1 MMRVLLTKL
10 SLFALLCGLSFALY
24 AGALADG
31 RSDAF
36 YQRFTTPPQKSL
48 ILGSS
53 RGAQGIV
60 PAVFNESGLAFDGP
74 LYNLSF
80 TLSTSP
86 YGPVYRD
93 FVERKLSLEA
103 TGGLFLLEV
112 SPLALSE
119 SSDHPA
125 GDKPLVFAEQDAC
138 VGKVRFPCV
147 RPNLEYLTRCYD
159 GPFYKIAWNHFR
171 EKNLLLHDDG
181 WLEVTVPMDAASVA
195 RRTRAKIEAYR
206 PLFPQNRLSE
216 ARLEALE
223 ETIQLLLPRGRV
235 YLVRLPVSAELSGLE
250 ASSPPQFDGRM
261 AELATRYGIR
271 YLNLFPES
279 GRYATTDGNHLG
291 KESARQVSQE
301 ILRRIE
307 ADF

>member
-1 MMRVLLTKL
+1 MRVLLTKL
-10 SLFALLCGLSFALY
+10 SLLTVLCGLSFALY

-36 YQRFTTPPQKSL
+36 YQRFTTPAQKSL

-93 FVERKLSLEA
+93 LVERKLSREA

-119 SSDHPA
+119 PSNRSED
-125 GDKPLVFAEQDAC
+125 DVPLEFPEKDAC

-147 RPNLEYLTRCYD
+147 RPNLEYLARCYD
-159 GPFYKIAWNHFR
+159 GSFYKIAWNHFR

-181 WLEVTVPMDAASVA
+181 WLEVTVPMDSANVM
-195 RRTRAKIEAYR
+195 RRTQAKIEAYR
-206 PLFPQNRLSE
+206 PLFPQNRLSR
-216 ARLEALE
+216 ARFEVLE

-235 YLVRLPVSAELSGLE
+235 YLVRLPVSAELARLE
-250 ASSPPQFDGRM
+250 EAGVPQFDSRM
-261 AELATRYGIR
+261 AELAARHGIR
-271 YLNLFPES
+271 YLNLFPDS
-279 GRYATTDGNHLG
+279 GQYTTTDGNHLW
-291 KESARQVSQE
+291 KDSARQVSQE
-301 ILRRIE
+301 ILRQIE
-307 ADF
+307 VDF

>member
-1 MMRVLLTKL
+1 MMRVLLIKL
-10 SLFALLCGLSFALY
+10 ALLTLLCGLSCALY
-24 AGALADG
+24 GGFLANG
-31 RSDAF
+31 RTDAF
-36 YQRFTTPPQKSL
+36 YLRFTAPPQKSL
-48 ILGSS
+48 VLGSS

-80 TLSTSP
+80 TLSSSP
-86 YGPVYRD
+86 YGPVYRE
-93 FVERKLSLEA
+93 FVERKLSREA

-119 SSDHPA
+119 SSDLPVGSA
-125 GDKPLVFAEQDAC
+125 PTEFPEKDILI
-138 VGKVRFPCV
+138 GKVRFNSA
-147 RPNLEYLTRCYD
+147 RPNFEYLARCYKD
-159 GPFYKIAWNHFR
+159 SFYKIAWNHFR
-171 EKNLLLHDDG
+171 EKKMLLHDDG
-181 WLEVTVPMDAASVA
+181 WLEVTVPMDSASVA
-195 RRTRAKIEAYR
+195 RRTRSKVEDYRDVFAK
-206 PLFPQNRLSE
+206 NRLSE

-235 YLVRLPVSAELSGLE
+235 FLVRLPISDELRQLEEPSA
-250 ASSPPQFDGRM
+250 PQFDARM
-261 AELATRYGIR
+261 TEIAARNGIR

-291 KESARQVSQE
+291 KESARRVSQE

-307 ADF
+307 ANF

>member
-1 MMRVLLTKL
+1 MRVLLTKL
-10 SLFALLCGLSFALY
+10 SLLALSCGLSFVLY
-24 AGALADG
+24 VSLWADG

-48 ILGSS
+48 VLGSS

-80 TLSTSP
+80 TLFTSP

-93 FVERKLSLEA
+93 LVERKLSCEA

-119 SSDHPA
+119 PYDRPE
-125 GDKPLVFAEQDAC
+125 GDTPLEFPEQDAC

-159 GPFYKIAWNHFR
+159 GSFYKLTWNHFR
-171 EKNLLLHDDG
+171 EKKMLLHDDG
-181 WLEVTVPMDAASVA
+181 WLEVTVPMDPAGVS
-195 RRTRAKIEAYR
+195 RKISSLINTFSR
-206 PLFPQNRLSE
+206 DVFPQSRLSE
-216 ARLEALE
+216 ARFEALS
-223 ETIQLLLPRGRV
+223 ETIRFLLPRGQV
-235 YLVRLPVSAELSGLE
+235 YLVRLPVSGELRQLE
-250 ASSPPQFDGRM
+250 DAYAPQFDSRM
-261 AELATRYGIR
+261 TEIATRCGVR

-279 GRYATTDGNHLG
+279 GRYATTDGTHLW

-307 ADF
+307 SDS